1 MENEE
6 KGRKPVLQKRKYRVR
21 NEQIQGLKTSLALGM
36 ELEEY
41 WKAISHLCN

>member
-6 KGRKPVLQKRKYRVR
+6 KAQKPVLQKCKNRVD
-21 NEQIQGLKTSLALGM
+21 NEQIQGLKTFLALGM

-41 WKAISHLCN
+41 